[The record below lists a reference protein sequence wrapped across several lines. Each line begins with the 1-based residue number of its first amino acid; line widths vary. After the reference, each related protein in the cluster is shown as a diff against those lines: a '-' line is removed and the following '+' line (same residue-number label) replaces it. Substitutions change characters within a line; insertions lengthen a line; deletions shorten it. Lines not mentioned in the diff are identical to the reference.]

1 MTLEQ
6 LTRVEIYKTTADLVA
21 TVEPLPFALR
31 FRRNLSGRLV
41 LLGRSATYPQAE
53 RIDPLTCDPEL
64 LDADDFGV
72 VFNALEKE
80 IQKAYTP

>member
-31 FRRNLSGRLV
+31 FRRTPSGNLV
-41 LLGRSATYPQAE
+41 CLGRSKTYPTAE
-53 RIDPLTCDPEL
+53 RIDPLDCDPEL
-64 LDADDFGV
+64 LDADDFNRI
-72 VFNALEKE
+72 FAELEKE
-80 IQKAYTP
+80 IQKGARQ